1 MLTRSLSKSFTF
13 GRRSATSDIPT
24 TISLLHFNGAS
35 RLDGLATVVDETGRS
50 WTRSNGTLNIL
61 SANQKFGNV
70 GYFVDGINVGLSTTW
85 NTDFDFIKNGK
96 KFTMD
101 VWVYRYNNTYART
114 LFSSFNG
121 TGGISSYIATNGSLY
136 FQYQAVGGF
145 RQFNSTS
152 QIPVTTWTHV
162 AFCYDQ
168 DKLRGYVNGVKEIEF
183 IPETLKAFSPTQF
196 FFGRSWNS
204 GSPARNMAFDELRII
219 KNQADFTDDTFT
231 VPTSEYS
238 LI

>member
-1 MLTRSLSKSFTF
+1 MINGTFLQGFAF
-13 GRRSATSDIPT
+13 GRRPATSESAA
-24 TISLLHFNGAS
+24 TISLLHFNGTS
-35 RLDGLATVVDETGRS
+35 RLDGLATVVDETGRA
-50 WTRSNGTLNIL
+50 WTRTNGTLSIL
-61 SANQKFGNV
+61 SANPKFGNV
-70 GYFVDGINVGLSTTW
+70 AYFVDGTNVGLSTTW

-145 RQFNSTS
+145 RQFNSTTL
-152 QIPVTTWTHV
+152 IPVNTWTHV

-168 DKLRGYVNGVKEIEF
+168 DKLRGYINGVKEIEF
-183 IPETLKAFSPTQF
+183 TPETLKAFSPTQF
-196 FFGRSWNS
+196 FFGRSYNS

-219 KNQADFTDDTFT
+219 KNQADFTGNTFT

>member
-1 MLTRSLSKSFTF
+1 MINGRFSRSFAF
-13 GRRSATSDIPT
+13 GGRPVTSAVPV

-35 RLDGLATVVDETGRS
+35 RLDGLATVVDETGRT
-50 WTRSNGTLNIL
+50 WTRTNGTLNIL
-61 SANQKFGNV
+61 SGNQKFGNV
-70 GYFVDGINVGLSTTW
+70 GYFVDGTNVGLSTTW
-85 NTDFDFIKNGK
+85 VPDFNLIKDGK

-145 RQFNSTS
+145 RQFNTIA
-152 QIPVTTWTHV
+152 QIPINTWTHV

-168 DKLRGYVNGVKEIEF
+168 DKLRGYINGVKGIEF
-183 IPETLKAFSPTQF
+183 VPETLKDFTPTTF
-196 FFGRSWNS
+196 YFGRTYNS
-204 GSPARNMAFDELRII
+204 GGPARNMAFDELRII
-219 KNQADFTDDTFT
+219 KNQADFVGDTFA
-231 VPTSEYS
+231 VPTAEYN